1 MKNQPWITT
10 LLTAATLFALPTSLN
25 AQRLQQTPGRGV
37 VAAINGSSVTVTWR
51 KLAQEP
57 ETATYNIYVCRSGGT
72 FSKINSTPVART
84 HYQTTLSTLPVG
96 SEVAVT
102 LIDPQGQEGELSTPF
117 TLKSYDLRNI
127 FVDINFSKSP
137 LTAADYTTKYVWP
150 VDLDGDGEMDYVV
163 DRLAISDSNT
173 DKIEGYLRTGEHL
186 WTVDMGPNEFICMGQ
201 DDQVTAY
208 DINCDGRGELII
220 QTSDGTRFWDNSS
233 NTWGDYLLGKEDT
246 DGDGIVDYNTQ
257 TVRNAPR
264 YMTVVDGLTG
274 KELSTVEQTYTDYY
288 NRTNKSTLMGDEYN
302 KHVGHVGIFYPDGIH
317 PAIVMEYHT
326 RTTDGSH
333 HYYNGAWGYDFSGGT
348 ATNWHQLFNKN
359 TGGATF
365 HQIRVGDPDGD
376 GRDEMIEGGYT
387 MDHDGSTLFNT
398 GISHGDR
405 FRTSDIDPERPGLET
420 FAIQQNAGDM
430 LGQILYDAATG
441 EPIKKW
447 YMSAV
452 GDVGRGECMDLD
464 PDHLGYEM
472 FSTMDTY
479 LNDAQGNVITGA
491 ATYFPTEGI
500 WWDGE
505 LDRERVDSPD
515 GNGYNADIRK
525 YNGGK
530 NTRLFEIAKNSG
542 YKYKSMNAKRALFWG
557 DIIGDW
563 REELI
568 LQKWENGV
576 CSGVTGFTT
585 DLTTD
590 VDNIYWLQEDPAY
603 RMQCTTKGYYQ
614 SPNTGFYL
622 GYDMPRPQLPPCM
635 VTDLVCVAT
644 DQYTDYNRA
653 ASVTYSDNKSLL
665 FDLNTAAQIDIR
677 KTLSPSALYAMP
689 VKGQC
694 ITLSGNG
701 TISGTG
707 DLWKSQQGTF
717 VLDIPFASKGK
728 VYISEG
734 TLQISK
740 ELSSSVELRARG
752 TLSGIGKVQSIA
764 VEGAL
769 NYEGGRIS
777 PGTST
782 TAGTLTVGSSLNISH
797 RTYCEMDVCTNTAQP
812 SSDLIYIEGDVNV
825 SAPLI
830 FTIVPLEA
838 EPQPGRF
845 KVMEWTGEINEDALD
860 QCSLR
865 GLSGLSCRIEI
876 ADKALWLV
884 INAQRDAAQD
894 VLWAGAEDGSWDY
907 QTKNFLLQEDATEFV
922 GGDALLF
929 DDSAETTEVTLS
941 ESMPTTGITVEN
953 DTKNYTFSGDGGFS
967 GTGGFTKRGS
977 GTVTLN
983 LTKSDYTGA
992 TILEEGT
999 VIVSELADGGTPS
1012 SLGAAGTATD
1022 LWQMGNATLNIKSTN
1037 ASTNRGLTLTDSA
1050 TIRINQGTVSLK
1062 GIVTGDGK
1070 LTKVGAGQLNFTY
1083 GGTNTWK
1090 GGLWLKEGTIAMG
1103 SWNTTFGATSSPIRV
1118 TKGTITLFNNNTT
1131 SAIPSIKNPITIDNK
1146 GTLTLNAG
1154 QRCYIQGAW
1163 SGTGSVNLSFPY
1175 VRGDFST
1182 NLSNFEGV
1190 LTVSGQFRLT
1200 AAIDMSKGSLVL
1212 NSGVYMAHYKS
1223 GSGTEQSLSSR
1234 FGALRSSA
1242 TDCSIATGTYTIG
1255 ALNTDE
1261 TFAGK
1266 IASTATINKVGTG
1279 TWTLTN
1285 ANEGKLTVKEGAVAL
1300 NNTSAPTFSTG
1311 ITVSDGGILLGTGQG
1326 YAATINAG
1334 GMVAVGKNMDAY
1346 SVSKLTF
1353 TKSLTVNTGGIVR
1366 IKCRK
1371 STNVRCDGIAVEGN
1385 ITLKSPVIRVDYTN
1399 VTFEDGDSLTIFP
1412 NFNVITLTG
1421 TPTFEPEAPA
1431 VGLEWDYSTL
1441 ATDGRLRV
1449 VSTDVGID
1457 RIPGEEDETTRY
1469 YDLSGRRTATAHK
1482 RGIVISRGRKR
1493 LLK

>member
-1 MKNQPWITT
+1 MKDKTWIIT
-10 LLTAATLFALPTSLN
+10 LLAATALSTLPTTMS
-25 AQRLQQTPGRGV
+25 AQRLQQTLGRGV
-37 VAAINGSSVTVTWR
+37 VAAINGSTVTVTWR

-57 ETATYNIYVCRSGGT
+57 ETATYNLYMRRNGGT
-72 FSKINSTPVART
+72 FGKINSTPIPRT
-84 HYQTTLSTLPVG
+84 NYQTTLSTLPIG
-96 SEVAVT
+96 SEIAVT
-102 LIDPQGQEGELSTPF
+102 FIDPQGNEGEPSTAF
-117 TLKSYDLRNI
+117 TIKSYDLRNI
-127 FVDINFSKSP
+127 FVDIDFSKSP

-163 DRLAISDSNT
+163 DRLATSDTNT

-186 WTVDMGPNEFICMGQ
+186 WTIDMGPNEFICMGQ
-201 DDQVTAY
+201 DDQVVAY
-208 DINCDGRGELII
+208 DINCDGRGEVII
-220 QTSDGTRFWDNSS
+220 QTSDGTRFWDKDA
-233 NTWGDYLLGKEDT
+233 NTWGDYLLRKEDT
-246 DGDGIVDYNTQ
+246 DDDGIVDYNTQ
-257 TVRNAPR
+257 SIRNAPR

-274 KELSTVEQTYTDYY
+274 KELSSVEQTYTDYY
-288 NRTNKSTLMGDEYN
+288 NRTNKATLMGDEYN

-317 PAIVMEYHT
+317 PAIIMEYHT

-333 HYYNGAWGYDFSGGT
+333 HYYNGAWSYDFSGGT
-348 ATNWHQLFNKN
+348 ADNWHQLFNKN

-398 GISHGDR
+398 GIAHGDR

-447 YMSAV
+447 YLSAV

-525 YNGGK
+525 YNKGS

-576 CSGVTGFTT
+576 CTGVTGFTT

-590 VDNIYWLQEDPAY
+590 VDNIYCLMEDPAY

-644 DQYTDYNRA
+644 DRYTDYNRA
-653 ASVTYSDNKSLL
+653 ASITYSENKSIL
-665 FDLNTAAQIDIR
+665 FDLNTAAQISIAS
-677 KTLSPSALYAMP
+677 TISPATIYAMP
-689 VKGQC
+689 VKGQSIELC
-694 ITLSGNG
+694 GNG
-701 TISGTG
+701 SISGTG
-707 DLWKSQQGTF
+707 ELWKSQQGTF
-717 VLDIPFASKGK
+717 VLNLPFTSKGK

-734 TLQISK
+734 TLQINNTLNSD
-740 ELSSSVELRARG
+740 VELRARG
-752 TLSGIGKVQSIA
+752 TLSGIGRIQSIQ

-769 NYEGGRIS
+769 NYEGGRLAPGIS
-777 PGTST
+777 ST
-782 TAGTLTVGSSLNISH
+782 PGTLTIGSSLNVDK
-797 RTYCEMDVCTNTAQP
+797 RTYCEMDIHTETSQP
-812 SSDLIYIEGDVNV
+812 ASDLIYIEGDVTI

-830 FTIVPLEA
+830 FTIVPA
-838 EPQPGRF
+838 ETQPQPGRF
-845 KVMEWTGEINEDALD
+845 KLMEWTGKINESALE
-860 QCSLR
+860 QCSIR
-865 GLSGLSCRIEI
+865 GLSGLSCHLEI
-876 ADKALWLV
+876 ADKAIWLV

-894 VLWAGAEDGSWDY
+894 VRWTGSEDGTWDY
-907 QTKNFLLQEDATEFV
+907 QTKNFLLQEEATEFV

-929 DDSAETTEVTLS
+929 DDSVKNITITVDEL
-941 ESMPTTGITVEN
+941 MPTTGITVN
-953 DTKNYTFSGDGGFS
+953 NTTKNYTFSGDGGFS
-967 GTGGFTKRGS
+967 GTGGFTKKGT
-977 GTVTLN
+977 GTVTLS

-992 TILEEGT
+992 TLLEEGT
-999 VIVSELADGGTPS
+999 VIVADLADGGTPS
-1012 SLGAAGTATD
+1012 SLGAAGTAAD
-1022 LWQMGNATLNIKSTN
+1022 LWKIGNATLNIKSTN

-1050 TIRINQGTVSLK
+1050 TIRVNQGTTSLK
-1062 GIVTGDGK
+1062 GIVTGDGM
-1070 LTKVGAGQLNFTY
+1070 LTKIGSGQLNFTY

-1103 SWNTTFGATSSPIRV
+1103 SWNSTFGATSSPIRV

-1131 SAIPSIKNPITIDNK
+1131 SAIPSIKNPITIDDK

-1154 QRCYIQGAW
+1154 QRCYIQGSW
-1163 SGTGSVNLSFPY
+1163 NGTGSVNLSFPY

-1182 NLSNFEGV
+1182 DLSNYQGV

-1200 AAIDMSKGSLVL
+1200 AATNMSKGTLAL

-1223 GSGTEQSLSSR
+1223 GSGTEQSLSSQ
-1234 FGALRSSA
+1234 FGALRSTA

-1261 TFAGK
+1261 TFAGTFT
-1266 IASTATINKVGTG
+1266 STAIINKVGIG
-1279 TWTLTN
+1279 TWTLTG
-1285 ANEGKLTVKEGAVAL
+1285 ASAGKLTIKEGAVAF
-1300 NNTSAPTFSTG
+1300 NNSSAPTFSTAV
-1311 ITVSDGGILLGTGQG
+1311 TVNDGGILLGTGQA
-1326 YAATINAG
+1326 YAATINSG
-1334 GMVAVGKNMDAY
+1334 GMIAAGKNMDTY
-1346 SVSKLTF
+1346 SLTTF
-1353 TKSLTVNTGGIVR
+1353 TLTKSLTVNAGGIVR
-1366 IKCRK
+1366 VKCRK
-1371 STNVRCDGIAVEGN
+1371 SAKLRCDGIEVGGN

-1412 NFNVITLTG
+1412 SFEKITLTG
-1421 TPTFEPEAPA
+1421 TPTIEPLEPA
-1431 VGLEWDYSTL
+1431 VGFRWDYSTL
-1441 ATDGRLRV
+1441 ATDGCLRV
-1449 VSTDVGID
+1449 VATTDAIERTEAD
-1457 RIPGEEDETTRY
+1457 EETIRY
-1469 YDLSGRRTATAHK
+1469 YDLSGRRTTANHK
-1482 RGIVISRGRKR
+1482 GIVISRGRK
-1493 LLK
+1493 KINK